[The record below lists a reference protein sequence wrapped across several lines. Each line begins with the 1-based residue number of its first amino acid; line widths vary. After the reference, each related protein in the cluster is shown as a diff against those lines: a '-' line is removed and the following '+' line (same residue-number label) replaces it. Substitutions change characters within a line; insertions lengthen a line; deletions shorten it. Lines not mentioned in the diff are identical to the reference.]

1 MNSERWEKIGIL
13 FDEALKLDEPERTA
27 FLQSACGDD
36 IEMLEEVRS
45 LIEADTNIPLVLK
58 DNADA
63 INISRRLEYEGKVIG
78 KYKIIKQIAEGG
90 MGSVFLAERA
100 DGQFEQKVAL
110 KIIKPG
116 MSSDEIIKRFQFERQ
131 ILARLQHPNIARL
144 YDGGLTDE
152 NLPYFTMEYVEGETI
167 DEYCD
172 KNNLS
177 VSERLKL
184 FTRVCGAIQYAH
196 QNLVIHRDLKPW
208 NIIIKKDGTV
218 KLLDFGIAKVFT
230 EDDLPEQAALTRTG
244 LHVMTPEYASP
255 EQIKGEPVTTS
266 TDIYSLGLILYKLLT
281 GESAYEI
288 KSTSALELE
297 KVICHTKPQKPSTII
312 KTIRT
317 QDNIKTER
325 ISSVRKTQADKLIK
339 TLSGDLDNICLM
351 ALRKEPERRYPSVDR
366 FQRDIVNYLEERPV
380 WARQSTIRYRTGKF
394 ISRHKIS
401 VISAALLFLIVTL
414 LTTFYMIQLRK
425 ERDKAELESQKAK
438 EVAGFLKDIF
448 KLSDPYEAR
457 GDTITVRELLEKG
470 SQKIHR
476 ELSDQPDVKATML
489 DIMGQVYLNLGLYD
503 KSEALLKEALDIRRK
518 INSDD
523 VDLGKSLNSV
533 GQLYLTKGEY
543 DKAEPILKEA
553 LSVYENL
560 SEKDN
565 ENYVSAI
572 DNAAWYSNVTGDF
585 NRSDSLYDL
594 AIKVLRNNYK
604 DRSELLFIT
613 MNDLA
618 LNFHEEGKYEESESL
633 FKETLELQK
642 KFYGD
647 KPHPEVSTTTY
658 NLAELLR
665 DKGNYDE
672 AEKLFRTSLDMDI
685 KLNGPEHPD
694 VAYSLQG
701 LASIYRLKGN
711 FKAAEKLYM
720 QVLNMRKKF
729 LGPEHPDVAYATY
742 NVGLLFYSEE
752 KYDSSKKYFEQ
763 ALEMHKKLNG
773 AKHPSV
779 AKCIEKLSYIN
790 FRKGNYKKA
799 ENLIR
804 QAIEINKE
812 SVGEINISYAN
823 NLLVLSMIKSALH
836 DYDTVAVLSSE
847 VLKTLNEVI
856 GTDKSPF
863 MANCLKV
870 MAKLAV
876 NENNYAKA
884 DSLFRRSLKLYKQ
897 IIGENN
903 ISIISASFDYSKLL
917 IKSGALNKAYDL
929 VDKNL
934 RILKTKFKE
943 DSWKIAEGNG
953 LMGEIYLKKKNFDMA
968 EPLLLNSYSVL
979 QEEFGKNDFHTKEI
993 AKKLVTLYSLM
1004 NKTDEA
1010 NSYRVSLK

>member
-13 FDEALKLDEPERTA
+13 FDEALKLDEPERTE

-63 INISRRLEYEGKVIG
+63 IKISRRLEYEGKVIG

-184 FTRVCGAIQYAH
+184 FIKVCGAIQYAH

-297 KVICHTKPQKPSTII
+297 KVICHTEPQKPSTII

-518 INSDD
+518 INSND

-633 FKETLELQK
+633 FKEALELQK

-672 AEKLFRTSLDMDI
+672 AERMFQTSLDMDI
-685 KLNGPEHPD
+685 RLNGPEHPD

-711 FKAAEKLYM
+711 FKAAEKLYI
-720 QVLNMRKKF
+720 QVLNMRRKF

-763 ALEMHKKLNG
+763 ALEMHRKLNG
-773 AKHPSV
+773 TKHPSV

-812 SVGEINISYAN
+812 SVGVINISYAN

-847 VLKTLNEVI
+847 VLKTLNEVM

-863 MANCLKV
+863 VANCLRV

-917 IKSGALNKAYDL
+917 IKSGALNKAFDL

-934 RILKTKFKE
+934 QILESKFKE
-943 DSWKIAEGNG
+943 DSWKIAEGNS
-953 LMGEIYLKKKNFDMA
+953 LLGEIYLKKKNFDKA
-968 EPLLLNSYSVL
+968 ESLLLDSYSVL
-979 QEEFGKNDFHTKEI
+979 TEEFGKEDFHTKEI
-993 AKKLVTLYSLM
+993 AQKLVTLYSM
-1004 NKTDEA
+1004 WNKTDEA